1 MPEVQPAMTGH
12 GGSINR
18 TMTMGSAHDRAGAP
32 NLGQG
37 VGQMLS
43 SRELANRQH
52 YVAPSVPADPPN
64 PRTAVENLN
73 GERLGTVGVPQYYN
87 NYSGLPVPYA
97 APSALKDNF
106 MMRSAI
112 REAAGQENLGNGNVM
127 RTDPITDS
135 EVAYLKSMRDQ
146 AELAKFD
153 EYVEKF
159 IDPRQP
165 GNMRFLMEV
174 YPDYVERRLQQV
186 HTDHEYA
193 LRNELIDAWGINT
206 FDDLHF
212 KYLVD
217 QGKLQGP
224 RLARRGANNANSA
237 YTPGWLSPYNFQ
249 TNKEAGNALRL
260 PFASAQIGRRP
271 FGNGEGSMDG
281 ADSWAVSREGQPLG
295 VGNNLNDLAHGM
307 YNTDPTN
314 SNHPSRPRG
323 RASFSPLAGINES
336 IARDGRP

>member
-52 YVAPSVPADPPN
+52 YVAPSVPADPAN
-64 PRTAVENLN
+64 PRDPNNT
-73 GERLGTVGVPQYYN
+73 GTDELRARGVPDYYN

-97 APSALKDNF
+97 APSALKEKF

-112 REAAGQENLGNGNVM
+112 REAAGAENKADSGVI
-127 RTDPITDS
+127 RTDPITDE

-174 YPDYVERRLQQV
+174 YPDYVERRLQQA

-193 LRNELIDAWGINT
+193 LRNELIDCWGINT

-217 QGKLQGP
+217 QGKLDGP
-224 RLARRGANNANSA
+224 RLRRGDATNANAS

-249 TNKEAGNALRL
+249 TNKAAGNNLRL
-260 PFASAQIGRRP
+260 PFASATVGRRP
-271 FGNGEGSMDG
+271 QGNNPDLWS
-281 ADSWAVSREGQPLG
+281 VSRAGQPLG
-295 VGNNLNDLAHGM
+295 TGNNLQDLAHGM
-307 YNTDPTN
+307 YAQDATN
-314 SNHPSRPRG
+314 SSRPIF
-323 RASFSPLAGINES
+323 RAGNLGGFNPRTAQP
-336 IARDGRP
+336 A

>member
-32 NLGQG
+32 DLGQG

-52 YVAPSVPADPPN
+52 YVTPSTPADP
-64 PRTAVENLN
+64 ENRN
-73 GERLGTVGVPQYYN
+73 ATDEGRRLAAAGVPSYYN

-97 APSALKDNF
+97 APSALKEKM

-112 REAAGQENLGNGNVM
+112 REAAGKENRDDSGVV
-127 RTDPITDS
+127 RTDPITDE
-135 EVAYLKSMRDQ
+135 EVTYLKSMRDQ

-174 YPDYVERRLQQV
+174 YPDYVERRLQQA
-186 HTDHEYA
+186 HTDHEFA
-193 LRNELIDAWGINT
+193 LRNELIDCWGINT

-217 QGKLQGP
+217 QGKVQGP
-224 RLARRGANNANSA
+224 TLQRQGNANA
-237 YTPGWLSPYNFQ
+237 NANYTPGWLSFYNFQ
-249 TNKEAGNALRL
+249 TNKEAGNNLRL
-260 PFASAQIGRRP
+260 PFASAKTGRRP
-271 FGNGEGSMDG
+271 AGNDPNR
-281 ADSWAVSREGQPLG
+281 WNVSREGQPLG
-295 VGNNLNDLAHGM
+295 TGNNLQDLAHGM
-307 YNTDPTN
+307 YGQPGRERST
-314 SNHPSRPRG
+314 RPIF
-323 RASFSPLAGINES
+323 RAGNLGGFNAQTGLPQPFQSPPGAPPG
-336 IARDGRP
+336 A

>member
-52 YVAPSVPADPPN
+52 YVAPSTPADPEN
-64 PRTAVENLN
+64 PRGAATNVAGASLSTA
-73 GERLGTVGVPQYYN
+73 GVPEYYN

-112 REAAGQENLGNGNVM
+112 REAAAKENVPNGNVM
-127 RTDPITDS
+127 RTDPISDA

-174 YPDYVERRLQQV
+174 YPDYVERRLQQA

-193 LRNELIDAWGINT
+193 LRNELIDCWGINT

-217 QGKLQGP
+217 QGKLEGP
-224 RLARRGANNANSA
+224 RLERNRAANASA
-237 YTPGWLSPYNFQ
+237 KYTPGWLSPYNFQ
-249 TNKEAGNALRL
+249 TNKNAAEQLRL
-260 PFASAQIGRRP
+260 PFASATYGRRP
-271 FGNGEGSMDG
+271 TNVD
-281 ADSWAVSREGQPLG
+281 DWTISRANQPLG
-295 VGNNLNDLAHGM
+295 TGNNLNQLAAGM
-307 YNTDPTN
+307 YNVGGGSNRQTGVGAGNAGAFDPAG
-314 SNHPSRPRG
+314 PRQ
-323 RASFSPLAGINES
+323 
-336 IARDGRP
+336 